1 MENIFKLCY
10 KFITRVCT
18 HTSEE
23 DRSQIFYASLLILYV
38 RPSLSNTWMDWF
50 AFFQPGRKFFE
61 NSKLV
66 SRCLT
71 IVSKPGQSSFKV
83 VNTLQNMRIDFYVF
97 HWSWYSIQFDCTI
110 SSQIHLWR
118 EYRVLMCW
126 KNFSEFFTVVKYA
139 PWNCFCNAQSFEWKK
154 MLLNKCPICTIFDFV
169 YWKTLLKVNARI

>member
-1 MENIFKLCY
+1 MALSYNLGYQESISVHPTRRQNFAGKVYSNFPNIWEWL
-10 KFITRVCT
+10 V

-83 VNTLQNMRIDFYVF
+83 VNTLQKMRIDFYVF

-110 SSQIHLWR
+110 PSLIHIWR
-118 EYRVLMCW
+118 ENRVLICW
-126 KNFSEFFTVVKYA
+126 HFFRLFYTD
-139 PWNCFCNAQSFEWKK
+139 ET
-154 MLLNKCPICTIFDFV
+154 CTLELFLQCTKFWMEENVIE
-169 YWKTLLKVNARI
+169 

>member
-10 KFITRVCT
+10 KFITRVYCV

-23 DRSQIFYASLLILYV
+23 DRSQIFFASLLILYV

-97 HWSWYSIQFDCTI
+97 HWSWYSIQFDCTM
-110 SSQIHLWR
+110 SSLIHIWR
-118 EYRVLMCW
+118 ENRVLICW
-126 KNFSEFFTVVKYA
+126 HFFRLFYTD
-139 PWNCFCNAQSFEWKK
+139 ET
-154 MLLNKCPICTIFDFV
+154 CTLELFLQCTKFWMEENVIE
-169 YWKTLLKVNARI
+169 